1 MTDKP
6 EVLEKDVKKVVKLD
20 DRRFVLPIDIR
31 RKRIFWALS
40 AFFVLLM
47 CLVVLLI
54 ILMLNMVRPPGFG
67 AAAPNLVAN
76 FQTSFYGPA
85 DSLLSRPTGVALSPS
100 GEVYIA
106 DTGNAR
112 VAVFDREGNLLRSIT
127 EFAHADALDEDAD
140 VDNQTQ
146 SQTDAHQSPYATP
159 LEDSPTAFVAPT
171 SLAFAADGRWFA
183 VDQALR
189 MVLFFSDNNQL
200 IQGIHLLEEAPISV
214 DISMVGEEEQLFVT
228 TRSGILQA
236 SIDGAFQY
244 AYLNWGLRSGQ
255 LDNPAAVIVFDP
267 GRMDEEASIS
277 TTDTAVLTIVADTLN
292 NRVQAFRN
300 FQTDPEVAWIFSA
313 PILDSAIQEG
323 FEYEFENM
331 IYGNISAPVDM
342 ALSPL
347 GRLFVVDGLSS
358 EVVVLDAQT
367 GVYQYTISSVGF
379 RDGFLFYPSGICFG
393 AGNVYVVDRFN
404 NRLSVFEDA
413 PPLPVEEPTEA
424 VTEAP
429 NRWLL
434 LALPLVAFA
443 GVILRLL
450 TLAMPRYVLDLS
462 ALEHLA
468 EDDDA
473 LYFVIEHFDNMTIVS
488 GTESLAE
495 KMLPGFDWKIS
506 AAKESKRDTLIEKHP
521 GLDDLDAEALIL
533 ASKRKRRSYLL
544 TASRSVERAGDELGL
559 KVLRYADFRATAH
572 TFMVEER
579 RRLEEI
585 DARAAEKTF
594 KRAAKT
600 NKKISKQDAKKVEK
614 DSDSAEED
622 T

>member
-67 AAAPNLVAN
+67 ADTPSLIVN

-127 EFAHADALDEDAD
+127 EFAYIDALDTDAD
-140 VDNQTQ
+140 VQAQNQPEARQ
-146 SQTDAHQSPYATP
+146 SGYATP
-159 LEDSPTAFVAPT
+159 LEGSPDAFVAPT

-189 MVLFFSDNNQL
+189 MLLFFDENNQL
-200 IQGIHLLEEAPISV
+200 KQGIHLLEEAPISV
-214 DISMVGEEEQLFVT
+214 DVNVVNDEEQLFIT

-236 SIDGAFQY
+236 NINGAFQY
-244 AYLNWGLRSGQ
+244 TYLNWGLRSGQ

-267 GRMDEEASIS
+267 DRMDAEASIS

-313 PILDSAIQEG
+313 PILDSAAQEG

-331 IYGNISAPVDM
+331 IYGSMSAPVDM

-367 GVYQYTISSVGF
+367 GAYQYTISSIGS
-379 RDGFLFYPSGICFG
+379 RDGFLFYPSGVCFD
-393 AGNVYVVDRFN
+393 AGNIYIVDRFN
-404 NRLSVFEDA
+404 NRLSIFEDA
-413 PPLPVEEPTEA
+413 PPMPPEELEEEI
-424 VTEAP
+424 TEAP

-434 LALPLVAFA
+434 LTLPLVVFA

-473 LYFVIEHFDNMTIVS
+473 LYFVIEHFDSMAIVS

-506 AAKESKRDTLIEKHP
+506 TVKEVKRDALIEKHP
-521 GLDDLDAEALIL
+521 GLDDLDAEALVL

-544 TASRSVERAGDELGL
+544 TASRPVERAGDELGL
-559 KVLRYADFRATAH
+559 KILRYADFRATAH
-572 TFMVEER
+572 IFMTEER
-579 RRLEEI
+579 SRLEEI
-585 DARAAEKTF
+585 DARAAEKAF

-614 DSDSAEED
+614 DFDSAEED

>member
-1 MTDKP
+1 MTEKT
-6 EVLEKDVKKVVKLD
+6 EVLEKDVKKVIKLD

-67 AAAPNLVAN
+67 AATPNLVAN
-76 FQTSFYGPA
+76 FQASFYGPA

-127 EFAHADALDEDAD
+127 EFAHADALGEDAD
-140 VDNQTQ
+140 TNTQTE
-146 SQTDAHQSPYATP
+146 AHQSDYATP
-159 LEDSPTAFVAPT
+159 LEGSPTAFIAPT
-171 SLAFAADGRWFA
+171 SLAFAADGRWFV

-189 MVLFFSDNNQL
+189 MLLFFDENNQL
-200 IQGIHLLEEAPISV
+200 KQGIHLLEEAPISV
-214 DISMVGEEEQLFVT
+214 DVNIVDEEEQLFVT

-236 SIDGAFQY
+236 NIDGAFRY

-255 LDNPAAVIVFDP
+255 LDNPASVIVFDP
-267 GRMDEEASIS
+267 DRMDEEASIS
-277 TTDTAVLTIVADTLN
+277 TTDTAALTIVADTLN

-300 FQTDPEVAWIFSA
+300 FQTDPEVAWIYSA
-313 PILDSAIQEG
+313 PILDPSVQEG
-323 FEYEFENM
+323 FDYEFENM
-331 IYGNISAPVDM
+331 IYGDISAPVDM

-367 GVYQYTISSVGF
+367 GIYQYTISSVGS

-413 PPLPVEEPTEA
+413 PPLPIEEPAEA
-424 VTEAP
+424 VTEDLS
-429 NRWLL
+429 RWLL
-434 LALPLVAFA
+434 LILPLVIFA
-443 GVILRLL
+443 VVLLRLL

-462 ALEHLA
+462 ALERLA

-488 GTESLAE
+488 GTESIAE

-506 AAKESKRDTLIEKHP
+506 TVKEARRDNLIEKYP

-533 ASKRKRRSYLL
+533 ASKKKRRSYLL
-544 TASRSVERAGDELGL
+544 TASRPVERAGDELGL
-559 KVLRYADFRATAH
+559 RVLRYADFRAAAH
-572 TFMVEER
+572 IFMIEER
-579 RRLEEI
+579 KRLEEI
-585 DARAAEKTF
+585 DARAAEKAF
-594 KRAAKT
+594 KRAEKT
-600 NKKISKQDAKKVEK
+600 SKKASKQDSEKTEK
-614 DSDSAEED
+614 DSDRAEEN